1 MRSRLLLPVLA
12 SLAGCGGAS
21 ASGSASVTV
30 SVHDDLL
37 APNVLGSCAT
47 GDVAANLAIVSDLRD
62 SYHEMIVCGGLS
74 LQFNNSIQSVIA
86 NAVLQKATGNGMVYQ
101 GNGVYAT
108 PNGVMMIKVS
118 AGTGPLDFNV
128 LDPQSYLVGLTVTA
142 NAGGMIGGAAS
153 GGGGSPWQMLG
164 RAAAHAD
171 VKISVQGQ
179 GPGFQL
185 LGISWQDALSGKL
198 DLKKIEH
205 SLGSLIKVENR
216 VAVNNQH
223 GTTTINYILQSPP
236 TPVIDMTG
244 PKKVPMTLSSIQA
257 TNAATGQTIK
267 ITKWTMDFKG
277 DGGTVL
283 DGTIGMDIDG
293 GAFPYHVEMVYPH
306 RKEPDITLS
315 CR

>member
-1 MRSRLLLPVLA
+1 MRRLLAVTL
-12 SLAGCGGAS
+12 LAGCGGAS
-21 ASGSASVTV
+21 ASGSASVSI
-30 SVHDDLL
+30 SVHDDLT
-37 APNVLGSCAT
+37 APTAALGSCAT
-47 GDVAANLAIVSDLRD
+47 GDVGANLAIVSDLRD

-86 NAVLQKATGNGMVYQ
+86 NAVLQKAMGTPLQYQ

-142 NAGGMIGGAAS
+142 NAGGMISGAAS
-153 GGGGSPWQMLG
+153 GGGSPWQMLG
-164 RAAAHAD
+164 RAATHAD

-185 LGISWQDALSGKL
+185 LGITWQDAVSGKL
-198 DLKKIEH
+198 DLGKIEH

-216 VAVNNQH
+216 VAVNNEH
-223 GTTTINYILQSPP
+223 GATTINYILQSPP

-244 PKKVPMTLSSIQA
+244 PKKVPMTLASIQA
-257 TNAATGQTIK
+257 TNAETGQTIK

-283 DGTIGMDIDG
+283 DGTIGMDIEG

>member
-1 MRSRLLLPVLA
+1 M
-12 SLAGCGGAS
+12 
-21 ASGSASVTV
+21 
-30 SVHDDLL
+30 
-37 APNVLGSCAT
+37 
-47 GDVAANLAIVSDLRD
+47 SDLRD

-74 LQFNNSIQSVIA
+74 LQFSNSIQSVIA
-86 NAVLQKATGNGMVYQ
+86 NAVLQKAMGTPLQYQ

-118 AGTGPLDFNV
+118 AGAGPLDFNV
-128 LDPQSYLVGLTVTA
+128 LDPQSYLVGLNVTA
-142 NAGGMIGGAAS
+142 NAGGMISGAS
-153 GGGGSPWQMLG
+153 GGGSPWQMLG
-164 RAAAHAD
+164 RAATHAD
-171 VKISVQGQ
+171 VRVSVQGQ

-185 LGISWQDALSGKL
+185 LGITWQEALSGKL

-205 SLGSLIKVENR
+205 SLGSLIKVENH
-216 VAVNNQH
+216 VAVNNLH

-244 PKKVPMTLSSIQA
+244 PKKVPMTLASIQA
-257 TNAATGQTIK
+257 TNTATGQTIK

-283 DGTIGMDIDG
+283 DGTIGMDIEG